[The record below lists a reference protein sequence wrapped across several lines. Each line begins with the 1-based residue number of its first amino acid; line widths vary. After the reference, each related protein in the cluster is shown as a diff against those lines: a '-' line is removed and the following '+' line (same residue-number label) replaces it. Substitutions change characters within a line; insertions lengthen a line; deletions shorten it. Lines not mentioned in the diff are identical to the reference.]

1 MQTNEE
7 KEYSDLLIKLIKE
20 SLDYFNGEQINKL
33 YETIKYMDMTS
44 NNQTVEIDSKI
55 TQIIDSINNSIT
67 INEIQQLNELFNER
81 KIILI
86 NSK

>member
-1 MQTNEE
+1 
-7 KEYSDLLIKLIKE
+7 
-20 SLDYFNGEQINKL
+20 
-33 YETIKYMDMTS
+33 MDMTS

-81 KIILI
+81 KIILK